1 MGGLV
6 KGVRLGWFGRVV
18 GYSEV
23 TPGCEPQRTSADP
36 SAAPFLRS
44 GSGRDDIAQFNHFR
58 PIPIRSSRK
67 PAAFATHNGSCIL
80 TPLASARGVC
90 VGGEGCW
97 FARPANR
104 DWPKVVEL
112 RDVIPTRP

>member
-58 PIPIRSSRK
+58 PIPIRRSRK
-67 PAAFATHNGSCIL
+67 PAAFATNTNAPRRSERRQDA
-80 TPLASARGVC
+80 ASV

-97 FARPANR
+97 FARTANR

-112 RDVIPTRP
+112 RDV